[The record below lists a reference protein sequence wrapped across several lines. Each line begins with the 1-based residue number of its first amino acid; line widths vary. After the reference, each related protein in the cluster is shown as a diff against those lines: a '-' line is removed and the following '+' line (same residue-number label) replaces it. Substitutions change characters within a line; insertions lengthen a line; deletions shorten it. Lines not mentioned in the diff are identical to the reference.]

1 MKRPLYTIA
10 DEEFATLLDRAD
22 AAFKDK
28 GIKYMLVG
36 GVATQAHIINY
47 LCKEDKKLIDFINS
61 PDFRL
66 QDHLRATDD
75 IDITLNPRKN
85 GEEYDKVA
93 FAGKIYGVLENIVGK
108 EGIFMSPT
116 ENHLV
121 SLSLERKG
129 IARPVFRL
137 GLDDNKDSEKITS
150 FNFYKGAADTN
161 ERWGKDIQEFEN
173 RFYFQVM
180 DRAEDVKIP
189 FCQNKDIILKVEKA
203 EDLIATKL
211 VRGREKDWNDILS
224 LINHSESAGKPIDYE
239 IIREMLCGADPRT
252 EKAYIPFV
260 EKYEDFM
267 RLKDTLIK
275 EST

>member
-22 AAFKDK
+22 AAFRAK
-28 GIKYMLVG
+28 GIKYMIVG
-36 GVATQAHIINY
+36 GVATQAHLINY
-47 LCKEDKKLIDFINS
+47 LCKDGKKLVDFVND

-85 GEEYDKVA
+85 GEEYDKVE
-93 FAGKIYGVLENIVGK
+93 FASKIYSVLESIVDKDGM
-108 EGIFMSPT
+108 FMSPT

-121 SLSLERKG
+121 SISLERKG
-129 IARPVFRL
+129 ISRPIFRL
-137 GLDDNKDSEKITS
+137 GLDDDKDPEKVTS
-150 FNFYKGAADTN
+150 LNFYRGSDDTN

-173 RFYFQVM
+173 RFYYQVM

-189 FCQNKDIILKVEKA
+189 FCQKKDIILKVEKA

-224 LINHSESAGKPIDYE
+224 LVNHSEAAGTPIDYKVIE
-239 IIREMLCGADPRT
+239 KVLCSVDPKNERT
-252 EKAYIPFV
+252 YLPFV
-260 EKYEDFM
+260 EKYEQFM
-267 RLKDTLIK
+267 QHIK
-275 EST
+275 KQ